1 MAGSIEQE
9 CKIAAALNQQA
20 LSAIKKF
27 FLLGLSLWLLPC
39 AAEIPAE
46 WITQDTAVLAATCAT
61 CHGPQGRAP
70 SRDASIP
77 SLRGQSVQQLVQRL
91 QALQN
96 RGAPD
101 ATVMPQLL
109 QGLTSQQLQALAYWF
124 AAPQPEGGCCALVA
138 P

>member
-9 CKIAAALNQQA
+9 CKTDAALIQQA
-20 LSAIKKF
+20 LGAIKIIL
-27 FLLGLSLWLLPC
+27 LLGLGWLLFPC
-39 AAEIPAE
+39 AAEIPVA
-46 WITQDTAVLAATCAT
+46 WSTQDTAILAATCAT

-77 SLRGQSVQQLVQRL
+77 SLRGQSAQQLAQRL

-96 RGAPD
+96 RSAPD

-124 AAPQPEGGCCALVA
+124 AAPPPEGGCCALVA

>member
-1 MAGSIEQE
+1 MAGSIEQGCE
-9 CKIAAALNQQA
+9 MAAALMQQA
-20 LSAIKKF
+20 LGTIKNF

-39 AAEIPAE
+39 SAEIPTA

-77 SLRGQSVQQLVQRL
+77 SLRGQSAQQLAQRL

-96 RGAPD
+96 RSAPD

-109 QGLTSQQLQALAYWF
+109 QGLTPQQLQALAYWF
-124 AAPQPEGGCCALVA
+124 AAPQHEGGCCALVA

>member
-1 MAGSIEQE
+1 MAL
-9 CKIAAALNQQA
+9 ALMQQA
-20 LSAIKKF
+20 FSAIKKIL
-27 FLLGLSLWLLPC
+27 LLGLSLWLLPC
-39 AAEIPAE
+39 SAEISAA
-46 WITQDTAVLAATCAT
+46 WIIQDTAVLAATCAT

-77 SLRGQSVQQLVQRL
+77 SLRGQSVQQLAQRL
-91 QALQN
+91 QALQD
-96 RGAPD
+96 RSAPD

-109 QGLTSQQLQALAYWF
+109 QGLTPQQLQALAYWF